1 MQNPLLEQYG
11 IRYVAVSLG
20 LLSEKYLEQIDLIA
34 KKWWGQW
41 WTTFKKESHN
51 WNVQKEIELD
61 KHNDKICPRKR
72 YKKRLKSIYLEN
84 LICTTLS
91 LYF

>member
-72 YKKRLKSIYLEN
+72 CKKRLKSIYLEN